1 MEALQEHLSET
12 EPYSRAMTPEECL
25 ELQRQLP
32 HLRFEYINGI
42 AYEMPGATRK
52 HENIAS
58 DLIYEI
64 RKALENSPCQV
75 YATGLALEFEDREG
89 YFFPDVMIECPPG
102 TEDFAL
108 HPVLVAEVLSPS
120 TQAYDLRTKKEV
132 YLSIRSLRHLL
143 FIDPKAVY
151 IEHYSRN
158 DTSDLWQFECLRN
171 LDAELYL
178 AHWDIRLS
186 VRTIYRHVVTE

>member
-1 MEALQEHLSET
+1 MEAHSCSTKIPFSAPMSL
-12 EPYSRAMTPEECL
+12 EECL

-58 DLIYEI
+58 DLFAEFV
-64 RKALENSPCQV
+64 KKLEKSLCQV
-75 YATGLALEFEDREG
+75 YASGLALEFEDREG
-89 YFFPDVMIECPPG
+89 YFFPDIMIECPPG
-102 TEDFAL
+102 TEDSAR
-108 HPVLVAEVLSPS
+108 HPVFLAEVLSPS

-151 IEHYSRN
+151 IEHYSRT
-158 DTSDLWQFECLRN
+158 DESDLWQFECLRN

-186 VRTIYRHVVTE
+186 VRAIYRHVITE